1 MVIATH
7 IIKINGKFDKN
18 IWTKEKLEVYV
29 RSKIECNID
38 KVYHTDLELFNVD
51 NEIINVWVFISTLL
65 SEVNRDIVENWIKNH
80 IIEEG
85 ITMTDFE
92 IKEIFDLCNPKEVFV
107 TLI

>member
-29 RSKIECNID
+29 RSKIECDIE
-38 KVYHTDLELFNVD
+38 KLYYADLELFNVD
-51 NEIINVWVFISTLL
+51 NEIINVWVFVSALP
-65 SEVNRDIVENWIKNH
+65 SEVTRDIVGKWIKDH
-80 IIEEG
+80 ITEEG
-85 ITMTDFE
+85 ITMTEFE
-92 IKEIFDLCNPKEVFV
+92 IEERYNLCHPEEGFV